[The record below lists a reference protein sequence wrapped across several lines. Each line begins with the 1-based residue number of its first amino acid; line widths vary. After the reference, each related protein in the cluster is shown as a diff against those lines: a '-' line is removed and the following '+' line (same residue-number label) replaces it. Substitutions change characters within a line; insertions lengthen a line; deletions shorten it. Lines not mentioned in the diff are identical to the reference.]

1 MEGIKFISVGKN
13 IIIAIGSESVE
24 GSIDVAIINDLLPS
38 QAGNSG
44 KNLSTDGT
52 SISWVD
58 NSETTASIAA
68 LLHGATLDTTP
79 LDTDEIFSYDTSL
92 STLLRT
98 TWLNVKAFLKT
109 YFDSIYEPILSAS
122 SSSKYYRGDKTWQV
136 LDKSAVGLGN
146 VDNTSD
152 ANKPVSTAQAAAM
165 IGFVTLASDI
175 ATTSTSFVDISSSG
189 GALKFPVVSGE
200 TYWFKF
206 VIIYSSG
213 TIGRGSGWAING
225 PTLGAGDASYRAEW
239 SAGAKSRQL
248 YDGLTGYDATVANAS
263 AAATAGNIA
272 IIEGIIKC
280 SAAGNVIARMLSANS
295 GNTITAKKFSSVQY
309 KKIS

>member
-1 MEGIKFISVGKN
+1 MEGIKFISVGKK

-44 KNLSTDGT
+44 KNLSTNGT

-109 YFDSIYEPILSAS
+109 YFDTQYEPVLSAS
-122 SSSKYYRGDKTWQV
+122 SAAKYYRGDKTWQT
-136 LDKSAVGLGN
+136 LDKTSVGLAN

-165 IGFVTLASDI
+165 IAFAVLPADV
-175 ATTSTSFVDISSSG
+175 ATTSTTFVNVSSTG
-189 GALKFPVVSGE
+189 GGLKFPVVSGE
-200 TYWFKF
+200 TYWFRF
-206 VIIYSSG
+206 TIIYSSG
-213 TIGRGSGWAING
+213 TTGRGSAWAVSG

-239 SAGAKSRQL
+239 SSGVNSRQL
-248 YDGLTGYDATVANAS
+248 YDGLNGYDATVANAS
-263 AAATAGNIA
+263 AAATTGNIA

-280 SAAGNVIARMLSANS
+280 SASGDVIARMLSANS
-295 GNTITAKKFSSVQY
+295 GNTITAKKYSSVQY